1 MIKLDSKVELEAHH
15 VRMLDE
21 ATELGN
27 KIKALTVFIDN
38 SPKFDRLP
46 VSDHRKMREQLHH
59 MQEYF
64 KTLMLRVA
72 LI

>member
-46 VSDHRKMREQLHH
+46 VSDQRKMRGQLHH

-64 KTLMLRVA
+64 KVLMLRVA

>member
-46 VSDHRKMREQLHH
+46 LSDRRKMREQLHH

-64 KTLMLRVA
+64 KVLMLRVA

>member
-1 MIKLDSKVELEAHH
+1 MIKLDSKVELEVHH

-46 VSDHRKMREQLHH
+46 VSDQRKMREQLHH

>member
-27 KIKALTVFIDN
+27 KIKVLTVFIDN

-46 VSDHRKMREQLHH
+46 VSDQRKMREQLHH

-64 KTLMLRVA
+64 KVLMLRVA

>member
-1 MIKLDSKVELEAHH
+1 
-15 VRMLDE
+15 MLDE

-46 VSDHRKMREQLHH
+46 VSDQRKMREQLHH

-64 KTLMLRVA
+64 KVLMLRVA

>member
-1 MIKLDSKVELEAHH
+1 MTKLYSKVELEEHH

-21 ATELGN
+21 ATQLGD
-27 KIKALTVFIDN
+27 KIKALTLFIDN

-46 VSDHRKMREQLHH
+46 VSDQRKMREQLHH

-64 KTLMLRVA
+64 KVLMLRVA